1 MQTQSIIE
9 HPITHILPVRE
20 RVATAHTSRVI
31 EHVPL
36 AARYRAPR
44 SKNIAGYERVH
55 PVQRRVVLIDSER
68 IQRIRR
74 PSLTSHLG
82 APKFD
87 VVPTSCDN

>member
-1 MQTQSIIE
+1 MSVPERHFGDAITQ
-9 HPITHILPVRE
+9 
-20 RVATAHTSRVI
+20 VI
-31 EHVPL
+31 P
-36 AARYRAPR
+36 ARYGTPVCAH
-44 SKNIAGYERVH
+44 NAGYERVH